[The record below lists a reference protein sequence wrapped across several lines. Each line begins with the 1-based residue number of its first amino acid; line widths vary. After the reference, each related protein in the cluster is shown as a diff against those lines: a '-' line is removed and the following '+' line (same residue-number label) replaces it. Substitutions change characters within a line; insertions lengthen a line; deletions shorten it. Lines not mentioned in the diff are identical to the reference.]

1 MTEPGFALLLIATAL
16 VALASIVATELTP
29 ARLPAPLAAAASA
42 RKQELVDWSN
52 RVWWPTPLSR
62 AILLGYFLALLL
74 LGFDVP
80 YSNWLLLVCSI
91 GWTFISAAAAPVILH
106 RYAVPFYEL
115 SLLLNGAVLAL
126 SFVAIPA

>member
-1 MTEPGFALLLIATAL
+1 MTEFGFDLL
-16 VALASIVATELTP
+16 IVATGLVSLTGIIVMELTRE
-29 ARLPAPLAAAASA
+29 RLPAPLAQVALA
-42 RKQELVDWSN
+42 RKQALVEWSN

-62 AILLGYFLALLL
+62 AILLGYFLALVL

-91 GWTFISAAAAPVILH
+91 GWTYLSMQDAPAILH

-126 SFVAIPA
+126 SFVGVPA